1 MFFVSDH
8 HDAGRQ
14 YHLATRNWKRES
26 DVGFVLRC
34 VLSSD
39 GLTATTVRYDNFERT
54 SINKSARN
62 EKGEG
67 GLNYVTITQNAPRTT
82 SSQMT
87 DEDVRTACLCMC
99 VSARMCLSV

>member
-8 HDAGRQ
+8 HGAGRQ
-14 YHLATRNWKRES
+14 YHLATRNWKTES

-39 GLTATTVRYDNFERT
+39 GLTATTVRCDNFERT

-62 EKGEG
+62 EERAV
-67 GLNYVTITQNAPRTT
+67 GLNGDTIIPNAPFST

-87 DEDVRTACLCMC
+87 DDDVRTACL
-99 VSARMCLSV
+99 